1 MHHLP
6 QPDGARPP
14 AARTANSSLPTD
26 EYEGG
31 GKVMMILLTDVVAAG
46 FARFDELKA

>member
-1 MHHLP
+1 
-6 QPDGARPP
+6 
-14 AARTANSSLPTD
+14 LPTD